1 MDDCIFCKIAR
12 GEIPSSKV
20 YENDQVF
27 AFRDIHPQAP
37 VHVLVIPKKHAA
49 NILEGVAKGMT
60 ADLMEA
66 VAQVAKLE
74 GVEESGFR
82 VITNCG
88 RDGAQSVQHLHFHVL
103 GGRQLPEQ
111 MG

>member
-20 YENDQVF
+20 YENDRVF

-37 VHVLVIPKKHAA
+37 VHVLVIPKEHVS
-49 NILEGVAKGMT
+49 NILEGVANGMT

-74 GVEESGFR
+74 GIEESGFR

-88 RDGAQSVQHLHFHVL
+88 KDGAQSVQHLHFHVL